1 MELDPFLWLV
11 LCAYIYVY
19 VYLSLSLYIYIFIT
33 FPVIMIFFS
42 GMSCWDI
49 GEGLWSPF
57 MNLRPLRPLSFLST
71 PIATQASAAVVHSYL
86 PYFQEFFLYHSY
98 SAVFESNDSKSP
110 SKLGE
115 FKPNQVELQ

>member
-1 MELDPFLWLV
+1 MCL
-11 LCAYIYVY
+11 YICICISI
-19 VYLSLSLYIYIFIT
+19 SLSIYIYIYHI
-33 FPVIMIFFS
+33 S
-42 GMSCWDI
+42 SNYDI
-49 GEGLWSPF
+49 LFRDVVLGYWGRFVVTLYE
-57 MNLRPLRPLSFLST
+57 LRLLRPLSFLST